1 MKDFS
6 LAIYAE
12 LIDAL
17 SAAGYSF
24 QTFQEYLN
32 APLAKVV
39 ILRHDVDKR
48 PGNALKTAD
57 IEHARG
63 IKASYFFRIVPESL
77 HPDKLLAIKRL
88 GHEIGY
94 HYEDMDPAKGDA
106 KKAIESF
113 SQNLAKLR
121 KLAPI
126 KTICMHGSPLSK
138 YDNRELWLHYDYRD
152 FGIIGEPYFD
162 LDFDEIFYITDT
174 GRSWNA
180 SEASIRDKVNSA
192 FEIEVKST
200 MHFIELIQAGKTPD
214 MMMINTHPQRW
225 DDNYLWWL
233 KELVAQNLKNK
244 IKQFLNTIRSK

>member
-24 QTFQEYLN
+24 QTFQEYIK
-32 APLAKVV
+32 APLTKVV

-48 PGNALKTAD
+48 PGNALKTAE

-77 HPDKLLAIKRL
+77 HPDKLLAIKKL

-138 YDNRELWLHYDYRD
+138 YDNRELWQHYDYRD
-152 FGIIGEPYFD
+152 FGIMGEPYFD

-180 SEASIRDKVNSA
+180 RDASIRDKVNST

-200 MHFIELIQAGKTPD
+200 IHFIELIQAGKMPD
-214 MMMINTHPQRW
+214 KMMINTHPQRW

-244 IKQFLNTIRSK
+244 IKQLLNTIRSK